1 MESAGRSAHTSA
13 IASIPSV
20 SARCRT
26 RSATAL
32 SPESWAPR
40 TRSRAARSA
49 ASASRVGSSSDS
61 MPSKNLSPGVSG
73 RWWGRLVTR
82 PRYRPRS
89 AREQLPDA
97 LVADRTV
104 GAELLGEQGHPV
116 LLEHPAR
123 SAERIARR
131 TAVLEGCHL
140 VEVGLLERAHQV
152 HLLPVAHDV
161 IVQPL
166 AAATDREQVRREATQ
181 PLGPGLAEEAAS
193 HQPGQLLAHV
203 LQGRERGQLGT
214 A

>member
-61 MPSKNLSPGVSG
+61 MPSKNRSPGVIG

-97 LVADRTV
+97 LVADRAI
-104 GAELLGEQGHPV
+104 GAELLGEQGDAV
-116 LLEHPAR
+116 LLEHPTR
-123 SAERIARR
+123 PPERITRWAP
-131 TAVLEGCHL
+131 VLEGGHL
-140 VEVGLLERAHQV
+140 VEVGLLDRAHQV
-152 HLLPVAHDV
+152 HLLSVPHDV

-166 AAATDREQVRREATQ
+166 AAATDGEQVRREATQ
-181 PLGPGLAEEAAS
+181 PVRPGLTQETQAD
-193 HQPGQLLAHV
+193 QPGQLLAHV
-203 LQGRERGQLGT
+203 L
-214 A
+214 